1 MTIDLAQHSPLGG
14 SGAHRWMLCPNSVRL
29 SYGVDDPESEW
40 AAIGTAAHALGEWC
54 LRWGDDA
61 WNHIARGPGPGE
73 GFTLPD
79 GDELYLDKP
88 MADAV
93 QVYLDAFRAAHPEF
107 VLDDNGWVELE
118 FHCPGLHK
126 YFWGK
131 SDAGYWDE
139 PARMLHVWDYKHGA
153 GIVVEVLWN
162 PQLMYYACGILEY
175 LNLWTEID
183 HVVLWVAQP
192 NGFHGDGPI
201 RNWKIAIRD
210 LERWLDSELIPSMQR
225 ALTSDATA
233 SGLHCRFCPARYR
246 ACPQMLDDAKE
257 FDEMTA
263 KMDLELSEK
272 DAARELTNEEV
283 ARYLDLLDVVKIAGR
298 AADHTAFVRAEA
310 GHKITNRKLV
320 RARSNREWREGEEA
334 QVKKALGKKAMSKPE
349 LLSPAKAEKLPGGE
363 KVVARYAF
371 KPDKG
376 RTLVRADD
384 PRPSVAED
392 NKSMFEKETQKR
404 KGKK

>member
-1 MTIDLAQHSPLGG
+1 MPC
-14 SGAHRWMLCPNSVRL
+14 SGSVRL
-29 SYGVDDPESEW
+29 SHGVDDPESEW
-40 AAIGTAAHALGEWC
+40 AALGTAAHSLGEHC
-54 LRWGDDA
+54 LRGGYESWELVGKWLYDGQFAPAGPSPEDMDD
-61 WNHIARGPGPGE
+61 PSKVV
-73 GFTLPD
+73 FV
-79 GDELYLDKP
+79 DKP

-93 QVYLDAFRAAHPEF
+93 QVYLDAFRATHPEF
-107 VLDDNGWVELE
+107 IPDDNGWVEMN
-118 FHCPGLHK
+118 FHCPGFHR

-131 SDAGYWDE
+131 SDAGFWDE
-139 PARMLHVWDYKHGA
+139 ATRTLHVWDYKHGV
-153 GIVVEVLWN
+153 GIVVEVPWN
-162 PQLMYYACGILEY
+162 LQLMYYACGILEY
-175 LNLWTEID
+175 LKLWGEID
-183 HVVLWVAQP
+183 RVVLWVAQP

-201 RNWKIAIRD
+201 RSWVIHAQNLWD
-210 LERWLDSELIPSMQR
+210 WLYDELIPAMDH
-225 ALTSDATA
+225 ALVSDETA
-233 SGLHCRFCPARYR
+233 SGPHCRFCPARYR

-272 DAARELTNEEV
+272 DAARELTNDEV

-298 AADHTAFVRAEA
+298 AAEHTAFVRAEA
-310 GHKITNRKLV
+310 GHKIANRKLV

-363 KVVARYAF
+363 KVVTRYAF